1 MHQIIQ
7 TLFFI
12 GFFAI
17 AFIIALPCKRLFN
30 ISDAKDHQ
38 YKHLDGVRALAAL
51 SVVAC
56 HVNQYLLTYFG
67 IPGRALTGDRIG
79 IIGVQIFFTL
89 TAFLFTKKAL
99 ENKLNPNSFY
109 MARVRRIAPLY
120 LVVASITIFMC
131 YYLSRRG
138 YQLTVRAPNDIPIP
152 LKEAFDIFSFGF
164 LGGMTL
170 NFGSVNALSFI
181 GIAWTLSYEWK
192 FYLVLPLL
200 YSLYR
205 HSLLMATVVVLSVF
219 LLAFRDFYVFTNV
232 QWPFFIIGSFS
243 AWLIHHYPNLGSSKI
258 KSIFGPLALLTFI
271 FSIFTP
277 NYFDYKHFFLTGSL
291 FISILIAQPRVLAY
305 KPLLFLGQ
313 ISYSIYLLQYL
324 VLFPVQLFASMHPA
338 LIAHSVQKFIICF
351 SIGIILIPAAALS
364 YKLIE
369 LPGMEGTFWSQ
380 FAFIK
385 NLVRRRHKLLT
396 E

>member
-12 GFFAI
+12 GFFVI

-38 YKHLDGVRALAAL
+38 YKHLDGIRALAAL
-51 SVVAC
+51 SVVGC
-56 HVNQYLLTYFG
+56 HSNQYLLTYFG

-89 TAFLFTKKAL
+89 TAYLFTKKAL

-120 LVVASITIFMC
+120 LVVASITVIMC
-131 YYLSRRG
+131 SYLSLRG
-138 YQLTVRAPNDIPIP
+138 YQLTVRAPNDPP
-152 LKEAFDIFSFGF
+152 MLLKEIFDIFAFGF
-164 LGGMTL
+164 LGGVTL

-205 HSLLMATVVVLSVF
+205 HSMLMATVVVLSVL
-219 LLAFRDFYVFTNV
+219 LLAFHDFYVFTNV

-243 AWLIHHYPNLGSSKI
+243 AWLIHHYPSLSNSKI
-258 KSIFGPLALLTFI
+258 KSIFGALALLTFI
-271 FSIFTP
+271 FSIFTS
-277 NYFDYKHFFLTGSL
+277 NYFDYKHFFLTGAL
-291 FISILIAQPRVLAY
+291 FISILIAQPRILAF

-324 VLFPVQLFASMHPA
+324 VLFPVQLFVAMHPA
-338 LIAHSVQKFIICF
+338 LVAHSIQKFIVCF
-351 SIGIILIPAAALS
+351 SIGVILIPAATLS

-369 LPGMEGTFWSQ
+369 LPGMEGTFWRQ

-385 NLVRRRHKLLT
+385 NLAWRKQRLLA